1 MMQDQ
6 IAKLEGELMQ
16 QPVNDEIIAEGVID
30 LEVESVIKKKKTVA
44 KEKKKLSPVRPLKTQ
59 TEQQT
64 ERGE

>member
-44 KEKKKLSPVRPLKTQ
+44 KENLGASENDTTLPTSKRIEKR
-59 TEQQT
+59 
-64 ERGE
+64 